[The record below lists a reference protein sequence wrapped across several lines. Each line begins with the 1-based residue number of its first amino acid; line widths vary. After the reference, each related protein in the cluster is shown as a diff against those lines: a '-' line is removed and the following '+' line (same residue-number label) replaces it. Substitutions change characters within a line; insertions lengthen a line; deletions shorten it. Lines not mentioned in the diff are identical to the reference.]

1 MKNGEITDRDRLGRT
16 LTFLL
21 AGGQS
26 ERLFPLTR
34 ERAKPAVPF
43 GGTYRIVDFTLRN
56 CINSGLRQ
64 IYVLTQYRSSSLD
77 HHIQSGWSIL
87 SQELGEFIFTLPP
100 QHRLADNWYRGTADA
115 ILQNTFLLEQHR
127 PDRVLIVSGD
137 HIYKMDY
144 ARMIEAHC
152 EVGAGLTIACV
163 DVPIAEASSLGVIE
177 ADNQN
182 RIVGFE
188 EKPDV
193 PRPSPANPDFALAS
207 MGVYVFDTDVL
218 VRAISED
225 AKRDTAHDF
234 GKNIIPDLVST
245 GRIYAHN
252 FADSNRSHGVYWRDI
267 GQLDAYWQCSMDLLD
282 TDPPLDLHDPAWQ
295 IRSYHDPSPPV
306 AFLSGSGN
314 GSAKDCIASGGCRFV
329 DCSVSKSVFSHNVIV
344 EPGASVEGSIIMERT
359 RIGRS
364 AQIRN
369 AIIDK
374 DVLVPPGA
382 RIGIDPEADRARFKV
397 TEGGIAV
404 IPKGYVLQP

>member
-1 MKNGEITDRDRLGRT
+1 MEPDHTDRDRLSRT

-21 AGGQS
+21 AGGQG

-34 ERAKPAVPF
+34 DRAKPAVPF
-43 GGTYRIVDFTLRN
+43 GGTYRIVDFTLSN

-77 HHIQSGWSIL
+77 RHIQSGWSIL
-87 SQELGEFIFTLPP
+87 SLELGEFVFTLPP

-115 ILQNTFLLEQHR
+115 ILQNTFLLEEHR
-127 PDRVLIVSGD
+127 PERVLIVSGD
-137 HIYKMDY
+137 HVYKMDY

-152 EVGAGLTIACV
+152 QANAGLTIACI
-163 DVPIAEASSLGVIE
+163 DVPISEATSLGVIE
-177 ADNQN
+177 ADANSK
-182 RIVGFE
+182 IIGFE
-188 EKPDV
+188 EKPSA
-193 PRPSPANPDFALAS
+193 PRPSPDNPNVALAS

-245 GRIYAHN
+245 GRVYAHN
-252 FADSNRSHGVYWRDI
+252 FSDSNRSSDVYWRDI
-267 GQLDAYWQCSMDLLD
+267 GQLDAYWQCHMDLLD
-282 TDPPLDLHDPAWQ
+282 SSPALNLHDGSWP

-306 AFLSGSGN
+306 TFFSRAGTDSVS
-314 GSAKDCIASGGCRFV
+314 DIIASGGCRFE
-329 DCSVSKSVFSHNVIV
+329 DCSVSKSVFSHNVTI
-344 EPGASVEGSIIMERT
+344 ERGASVEGAIVMECT
-359 RIGRS
+359 RIGQD

-374 DVLVPPGA
+374 DVVIPAGA
-382 RIGIDPEADRARFKV
+382 RIGIDPEADRAQFKV
-397 TEGGIAV
+397 TDGGIAV
-404 IPKGYVLQP
+404 IPKGYVLQG

>member
-1 MKNGEITDRDRLGRT
+1 MMGDANDRSILSGT

-21 AGGQS
+21 AGGQG
-26 ERLFPLTR
+26 ERLYPLTR

-43 GGTYRIVDFTLRN
+43 GANYRIVDFTLSN

-64 IYVLTQYRSSSLD
+64 VFVLTQYRSSSLD

-115 ILQNTFLLEQHR
+115 ILQNTFLLEEHR
-127 PDRVLIVSGD
+127 PERVLIVSGD

-152 EVGAGLTIACV
+152 EKNAGLTIACI
-163 DVPIAEASSLGVIE
+163 DVPLEEANSLGVIE
-177 ADNQN
+177 ADTDSK
-182 RIVGFE
+182 IVGFE
-188 EKPDV
+188 EKPEN
-193 PRPSPANPDFALAS
+193 PRPSPTDPNSALAS

-245 GRIYAHN
+245 GRVYAHN
-252 FADSNRSHGVYWRDI
+252 FADSNRSSDVYWRDI
-267 GQLDAYWQCSMDLLD
+267 GQLDAYWQCHMDLLESE
-282 TDPPLDLHDPAWQ
+282 TPLDLHDRSWP

-306 AFLSGSGN
+306 TFLSGDSA
-314 GSAKDCIASGGCRFV
+314 GSTRNCIAGGGCRFEGCDLV
-329 DCSVSKSVFSHNVIV
+329 KSVFSHNVVV
-344 EPGASVEGSIIMERT
+344 EPGASVENTIVMERT
-359 RIGRS
+359 TIGHG
-364 AQIRN
+364 AKVRN

-374 DVLVPPGA
+374 DVVIPPNTE
-382 RIGIDPEADRARFKV
+382 IGFDAEADQSRFKV
-397 TEGGIAV
+397 TDNGIAV
-404 IPKGYVLQP
+404 IPKGYVVQS